1 MVALTNLILTTVL
14 ASAGLGSALP
24 PRIGNTVIEARE
36 PQPLSGGKITL
47 SQQRN
52 PRHHKKFNGAL
63 SVYKTHLKYGA
74 PVPDDLLQAVA
85 DHLGLSTEDVQGGE
99 EGSAP
104 ANPIDQYDSAYITPV
119 SIGTPA
125 QTLNLD
131 FDTGSSDLWVFSN
144 SLPASQSAGHTV
156 YNPSGSSTA
165 KKLTGA
171 TWSISYGD
179 GSSSKGQVYLDKVTI
194 GGLTVSNQAVETAQ
208 QVSSSFTADTAID
221 GLVGLAFGSLN
232 TVQPT
237 QQQTWFENVMS
248 QLDEPLF
255 AADLKYGASGTYDFG
270 YIDPAKHTGNITYV
284 PVNTNPGYWT
294 WTSSGYQVGS
304 SSFVSQSITG
314 IADTGT
320 TLVYLP
326 NAILQAYYKQ
336 IPGATNSRSYGGYVF
351 PCSAAIP
358 DFTFGVAAARITI
371 PGKFINFGPVT
382 EGSSSCFGGLQS
394 SSGVGINIFGD
405 VALKAAYVVFN
416 GGETPMLGWASKNL

>member
-1 MVALTNLILTTVL
+1 M
-14 ASAGLGSALP
+14 
-24 PRIGNTVIEARE
+24 
-36 PQPLSGGKITL
+36 
-47 SQQRN
+47 
-52 PRHHKKFNGAL
+52 
-63 SVYKTHLKYGA
+63 
-74 PVPDDLLQAVA
+74 
-85 DHLGLSTEDVQGGE
+85 
-99 EGSAP
+99 
-104 ANPIDQYDSAYITPV
+104 
-119 SIGTPA
+119 
-125 QTLNLD
+125 
-131 FDTGSSDLWVFSN
+131 
-144 SLPASQSAGHTV
+144 
-156 YNPSGSSTA
+156 
-165 KKLTGA
+165 
-171 TWSISYGD
+171 
-179 GSSSKGQVYLDKVTI
+179 
-194 GGLTVSNQAVETAQ
+194 
-208 QVSSSFTADTAID
+208 
-221 GLVGLAFGSLN
+221 
-232 TVQPT
+232 
-237 QQQTWFENVMS
+237 
-248 QLDEPLF
+248 
-255 AADLKYGASGTYDFG
+255 
-270 YIDPAKHTGNITYV
+270 